1 MIGMAEHM
9 RALAAATGWSALSA
23 PDGAGVYRVALED
36 NLDVVFF
43 ALGGRVCVMRGV
55 VADLPGNEAEA
66 DALCADAARRQVA
79 ALRERPSVL
88 ALEKPG
94 ESAVPGEPAAAAARL
109 VCFRTVPLSADEET
123 FAAEVQG
130 WLNDFSWWKAAL
142 GQAEGQGTG
151 MGGMFGAH
159 MFSGIRL

>member
-1 MIGMAEHM
+1 MSGMAEHM
-9 RALAAATGWSALSA
+9 RALAATTGWAALSA
-23 PDGAGVYRVALED
+23 PDGAGVYRVALEND
-36 NLDVVFF
+36 LDAVFF
-43 ALGGRVCVMRGV
+43 ALAGRVCVMRGV
-55 VADLPGNEAEA
+55 VADLPGNEVEA
-66 DALCADAARRQVA
+66 DALCTDAARRQVA

-94 ESAVPGEPAAAAARL
+94 ESAVPGEPAEAAARL

-142 GQAEGQGTG
+142 GQSEGQGTG
-151 MGGMFGAH
+151 MGGMFGAN
-159 MFSGIRL
+159 MFSGLKL